1 MRLQVESIWMA
12 CCVFLRYTPF
22 TMKMHQ
28 FIVANREELLTRARE
43 KVASRYAPRATDA
56 ELLNGVPLFLSQ
68 LTETLKIASRPTNF
82 PTPDI
87 DETAAAHGRNLLRM
101 GFSVGQV
108 VHDYGDVCQ
117 AITEL
122 ALDLEEGISTDDF
135 HTLNRCLDNAIA
147 GAVTE
152 YGLQRDREM
161 SEEDD
166 VRRGMVAHEQRNLLS
181 TATLAYQ
188 MLLKGTVPI
197 GGSTG
202 AVLGRCLANLRK
214 IGDRSLAEIRLAA
227 GLQKR
232 ARTRVATMIEQEEV
246 AAALDANG
254 RGLRLTVSPV
264 DYSLAIDVDVLILGS
279 ALSNILQNAIKFTRS
294 NGNVTLRVRA
304 SGNRVLIEV
313 EDECG
318 GLPSGRVE
326 EIFRP
331 FSQLGADR
339 TGLGLGLTIARQ
351 GVKANMGE
359 LGVRDLPGR
368 GCVFTIDLPAGEP
381 FPVTDLPL
389 GKTRQQG

>member
-1 MRLQVESIWMA
+1 MTLHE
-12 CCVFLRYTPF
+12 
-22 TMKMHQ
+22 
-28 FIVANREELLTRARE
+28 FIVENREELLRRARG
-43 KVASRYAPRATDA
+43 KVAMRSAPRPTPA
-56 ELLNGVPLFLSQ
+56 ELTSGVPLFLTQ
-68 LTETLKIASRPTNF
+68 LTETLKLATQPTDF

-87 DETAAAHGRNLLRM
+87 DAGAAKHGQQLLKM

-122 ALDLEEGISTDDF
+122 ALDEHESISTDDF

-152 YGLQRDREM
+152 YGRQRDADMTEAD
-161 SEEDD
+161 E
-166 VRRGMVAHEQRNLLS
+166 VRRGIVAHEQRNLLS
-181 TATLAYQ
+181 TATLAFQ

-202 AVLGRCLANLRK
+202 AVLGRCLASLRK

-232 ARTRVATMIEQEEV
+232 VRIRVASLIEQEEV
-246 AAALDANG
+246 AAGLDATA
-254 RGLRLTVSPV
+254 RGLHLTVTRVEFGLAV
-264 DYSLAIDVDVLILGS
+264 DADIVILGS
-279 ALSNILQNAIKFTRS
+279 ALANLLQNAIKFTRPAS
-294 NGNVTLRVRA
+294 NVSLRVRQA
-304 SGNRVLIEV
+304 GDRILIEV

-318 GLPSGRVE
+318 GLSEGKVA

-331 FSQLGADR
+331 FSQMGADR

-351 GVKANMGE
+351 GVKANGGE
-359 LGVRDLPGR
+359 LTVRNLPGK
-368 GCVFTIDLPAGEP
+368 GCVFTIDLPAAQPFAETEP
-381 FPVTDLPL
+381 PQLH
-389 GKTRQQG
+389 

>member
-1 MRLQVESIWMA
+1 MA
-12 CCVFLRYTPF
+12 DCVVL
-22 TMKMHQ
+22 MKLHA
-28 FIVANREELLTRARE
+28 FILANREELLRRARF
-43 KVASRYAPRATDA
+43 KVAERYAPRATDA
-56 ELLNGVPLFLSQ
+56 ELSNGVPLFLTQ
-68 LTETLKIASRPTNF
+68 LTETLKVATRPAEF
-82 PTPDI
+82 LTPDI
-87 DETAAAHGRNLLRM
+87 DQTATKHGYDLLKM

-122 ALDLEEGISTDDF
+122 AFHENEAISTDDF

-152 YGLQRDREM
+152 YGRQRDQDM
-161 SEEDD
+161 SEAAD

-214 IGDRSLAEIRLAA
+214 IGDRSLAEVRLAA

-232 ARTRVATMIEQEEV
+232 VRVRVANLIEQEEV
-246 AAALDANG
+246 AAALDATS
-254 RGLRLTVSPV
+254 RGLRLTVARV
-264 DYSLAIDVDVLILGS
+264 DYALAIDVDTLILGS
-279 ALSNILQNAIKFTRS
+279 ALSNVLQNAIKFSRPS
-294 NGNVTLRVRA
+294 GDISLRVRT
-304 SGNRVLIEV
+304 SGARIVIEV

-318 GLPSGRVE
+318 GLPTGKVE

-331 FSQLGADR
+331 FSQMGADR

-351 GVKANMGE
+351 GVKANQGE
-359 LGVRDLPGR
+359 LSVRDLPGK
-368 GCVFTIDLPAGEP
+368 GCIFTIDLPAGVP
-381 FPVTDLPL
+381 FTEAENAPDART
-389 GKTRQQG
+389 